1 MTGLLG
7 STVLEVAIGMALLYL
22 LMAVFCTV
30 SNEWIA
36 GVLNTRATMLARGL
50 RQMLDCQ
57 PAHVT
62 AQNTNPVTMI
72 EKFYSHPLI
81 TGLMNEG
88 KHPSYVPARSF
99 ASVVM
104 DLVTPEHPGS
114 ITFEQLESG
123 INALPEGD
131 VKRTLLALIQNAN
144 HDLGQ
149 AQKAIEGWFNDTMD
163 RVSGWYKRR
172 TQVWTFLLAA
182 LVTIGMNA
190 DTLQAARKLWIEP
203 TLRSTVVENARG
215 QVASPPAGANAAAN
229 SQPAAGGQTVS
240 DTQLAQLGQ
249 LVGWQAVADW
259 SALAWLERLVG
270 WVLTICAVSLGA
282 PFWFDTL
289 NRVANIRAAGKN
301 PEGK

>member
-22 LMAVFCTV
+22 LMAIFCTV
-30 SNEWIA
+30 TNEWIA
-36 GVLNTRATMLARGL
+36 GVLNTRATMLAQGL
-50 RQMLDCQ
+50 KQMLDCQ
-57 PAHVT
+57 PAPVP
-62 AQNTNPVTMI
+62 AQNTNPITMI
-72 EKFYSHPLI
+72 QKFYSHPLI
-81 TGLMNEG
+81 TGLMHKG
-88 KHPSYVPARSF
+88 KHPSYMPARSF
-99 ASVVM
+99 ASVVI
-104 DLVTPEHPGS
+104 DLVTPQHPGS
-114 ITFEQLESG
+114 ITFEQLENG

-144 HDLGQ
+144 HDLDQ

-172 TQVWTFLLAA
+172 TQLWIFLLAA
-182 LVTIGMNA
+182 VITVGLNA

-203 TLRSTVVENARG
+203 TLRSTVVENARS
-215 QVASPPAGANAAAN
+215 QAASPPAGANAVAN
-229 SQPAAGGQTVS
+229 AQPAASGRTVT
-240 DTQLAQLGQ
+240 DTQLGQLGQ
-249 LVGWQAVADW
+249 LVGWQAVVDW

-289 NRVANIRAAGKN
+289 NRIVNIRAAGKN
-301 PEGK
+301 PGGK

>member
-22 LMAVFCTV
+22 LLAIFCTV
-30 SNEWIA
+30 SNEWLA
-36 GVLNTRATMLARGL
+36 GVLNTRARMLARGIK
-50 RQMLDCQ
+50 QMLDCQ

-62 AQNTNPVTMI
+62 AQNTNPLTMI

-81 TGLMNEG
+81 TGLMDKG
-88 KHPSYVPARSF
+88 KHPSYMPARSF

-104 DLVTPEHPGS
+104 DLVTPDHPGS

-144 HDLGQ
+144 HNLDQ

-172 TQVWTFLLAA
+172 TQVWTVVLAA

-190 DTLQAARKLWIEP
+190 DSLQTARKLWIEP
-203 TLRSTVVENARG
+203 AVRSTVVVNAAPA
-215 QVASPPAGANAAAN
+215 ASAPGGANAATN
-229 SQPAAGGQTVS
+229 LQPAGGLT
-240 DTQLAQLGQ
+240 DAQLAQLGQ
-249 LVGWQAVADW
+249 LVGWQ
-259 SALAWLERLVG
+259 
-270 WVLTICAVSLGA
+270 
-282 PFWFDTL
+282 
-289 NRVANIRAAGKN
+289 
-301 PEGK
+301 

>member
-30 SNEWIA
+30 TNEWIA
-36 GVLNTRATMLARGL
+36 GLLSTRATMLARGL
-50 RQMLDCQ
+50 KQMLDCQ

-81 TGLMNEG
+81 TGLMDKG
-88 KHPSYVPARSF
+88 KNPSYMPARSF

-104 DLVTPEHPGS
+104 DLVTPQHPGS

-144 HDLGQ
+144 HDLDQ

-172 TQVWTFLLAA
+172 TQLWILLLAA
-182 LVTIGMNA
+182 LITIGLNA
-190 DTLQAARKLWIEP
+190 DTVQTARKLWIEP

-215 QVASPPAGANAAAN
+215 QTASPPAGANATAN
-229 SQPAAGGQTVS
+229 AQPAPGGKAVS
-240 DTQLAQLGQ
+240 DDQLAQLGR

-289 NRVANIRAAGKN
+289 NRIVNIRAAGKN
-301 PEGK
+301 PEAK

>member
-22 LMAVFCTV
+22 LLAIFCTV

-36 GVLNTRATMLARGL
+36 GVLNTRARMLARGL

-57 PAHVT
+57 PAHAT
-62 AQNTNPVTMI
+62 AQNANPVTMI
-72 EKFYSHPLI
+72 ERFYSHPLI

-144 HDLGQ
+144 HDLDQ

-190 DTLQAARKLWIEP
+190 DTLQSARKLWIEP

-215 QVASPPAGANAAAN
+215 QAASPP
-229 SQPAAGGQTVS
+229 AGGQTVS

>member
-1 MTGLLG
+1 
-7 STVLEVAIGMALLYL
+7 
-22 LMAVFCTV
+22 
-30 SNEWIA
+30 
-36 GVLNTRATMLARGL
+36 
-50 RQMLDCQ
+50 MLDCQ

-62 AQNTNPVTMI
+62 AQNTNPLTMI

-81 TGLMNEG
+81 TGLMDKG

-144 HDLGQ
+144 HDLDQ

-172 TQVWTFLLAA
+172 TQLWTFLLAA
-182 LVTIGMNA
+182 LLTIGMNA
-190 DTLQAARKLWIEP
+190 DTVQAARKLWIAP
-203 TLRSTVVENARG
+203 TLRSTVVENAKG
-215 QVASPPAGANAAAN
+215 QAASPPA
-229 SQPAAGGQTVS
+229 SGQTVS
-240 DTQLAQLGQ
+240 DAQLAQLGQ
-249 LVGWQAVADW
+249 LVGWQAVVDY
-259 SALAWLERLVG
+259 SALAWIERLLG

-289 NRVANIRAAGKN
+289 NRIVNIRAAGKN
-301 PEGK
+301 PQEK

>member
-22 LMAVFCTV
+22 LLAIFCTV

-36 GVLNTRATMLARGL
+36 GVLNTRARMLARGL

-57 PAHVT
+57 PAHAT
-62 AQNTNPVTMI
+62 AQNANPVTMI
-72 EKFYSHPLI
+72 ERFYSHPLI

-104 DLVTPEHPGS
+104 DLVTPEYPGS

-172 TQVWTFLLAA
+172 TQIWTFLLAA

-190 DTLQAARKLWIEP
+190 DTLRAARKLWVEP
-203 TLRSTVVENARG
+203 TLRSTVVENARS
-215 QVASPPAGANAAAN
+215 QAASPPA
-229 SQPAAGGQTVS
+229 SGQTVS

-249 LVGWQAVADW
+249 LVGWQVVVDW

-301 PEGK
+301 PEEK

>member
-30 SNEWIA
+30 SNEWLA
-36 GVLNTRATMLARGL
+36 GVLNTRANMLARGL
-50 RQMLDCQ
+50 KQMLDCQ

-62 AQNTNPVTMI
+62 AQNANPLTMI

-81 TGLMNEG
+81 TGLMDKG

-172 TQVWTFLLAA
+172 TQIWTFLLAA

-190 DTLQAARKLWIEP
+190 DTLQSARKLWIEP

-215 QVASPPAGANAAAN
+215 QAASPP
-229 SQPAAGGQTVS
+229 AGGQTVS

-259 SALAWLERLVG
+259 GALAWLERLVG

>member
-22 LMAVFCTV
+22 LMAIFCTV

-81 TGLMNEG
+81 TGLMDEG
-88 KHPSYVPARSF
+88 KHPSYMPARSF
-99 ASVVM
+99 AGVVM
-104 DLVTPEHPGS
+104 DLVTPQHPGS

-144 HDLGQ
+144 HDLDQ

-182 LVTIGMNA
+182 LITIGLNA
-190 DTLQAARKLWIEP
+190 DTLQAARKLWVEP

-215 QVASPPAGANAAAN
+215 QTASPPAGANAAAN
-229 SQPAAGGQTVS
+229 PQPAAGLS
-240 DTQLAQLGQ
+240 DAQLARLGQ
-249 LVGWQAVADW
+249 LVGWQAVVDW

-289 NRVANIRAAGKN
+289 NRIANIRSAGKN
-301 PEGK
+301 PQEK

>member
-22 LMAVFCTV
+22 LLAIFCTV
-30 SNEWIA
+30 SNEWLA
-36 GVLNTRATMLARGL
+36 GVLNTRANMLARGL
-50 RQMLDCQ
+50 KQMLDCQ

-62 AQNTNPVTMI
+62 AQNTNAVTMI

-81 TGLMNEG
+81 TGLMDKG

-99 ASVVM
+99 AGVVM

-123 INALPEGD
+123 IDALPEGD

-144 HDLGQ
+144 HDLDQ

-172 TQVWTFLLAA
+172 TQLWTFLLAA
-182 LVTIGMNA
+182 LLTIGMNA
-190 DTLQAARKLWIEP
+190 DTLQAARKLWVAP
-203 TLRSTVVENARG
+203 TLRSTVVENAKG
-215 QVASPPAGANAAAN
+215 QAASPPASA
-229 SQPAAGGQTVS
+229 QTVS
-240 DTQLAQLGQ
+240 DAQLAQLGQ

-259 SALAWLERLVG
+259 SALAWLERLLG

-289 NRVANIRAAGKN
+289 NRIVNIRAAGKN
-301 PEGK
+301 PEEK